1 MKSAPRQIL
10 HRGSSLAASD
20 LIIGARILISL
31 AAGVAMLLGVAV
43 GTVRAAALADPVD
56 FTTWVLPVL
65 TKAGCNTGACH
76 GAAIGQGG
84 FRLSL
89 LGYDPQADYESIT
102 REFEGRRINLA
113 APEESLLLRKPT
125 MLAPHGGGLRF
136 TKGSPSYKALRS
148 WLAAGAPFGSGG
160 IRVTRLEVTPADL
173 LLPAPGRSQQ
183 LRVTAVLSN
192 GKREDVTALALY
204 TSNDE
209 ARAAVTPSGRITLRE
224 RGLATLMVRYLGQV
238 AAVRIGVPY
247 GPASSAGPPV
257 PPNNFIDTK
266 VFAELRRLGIPPSP
280 LSDDSE
286 FLRRV
291 TLDVIGTL
299 PTPEEVRAFLR
310 EPPSARKRQKA
321 IDRLLR
327 RPEFTDFWT
336 LKLADMLLIDSKR
349 LGDEPARA
357 YHDWLRE
364 QVAQNTPLDQVVKT
378 LLTAEG
384 DVARNGP
391 ANFYRTAS
399 DPRDMAEFVSRT
411 FLGVRVQC
419 ARCHHHPFDR
429 WSQDDYHAF
438 AALFARVGYDG
449 TRVAVKDR
457 GEVEHPKTGKP
468 VLPRLLGGA
477 GLPAAPL
484 DRRAALSEWVTS
496 AQNPFFAPAVANR
509 VWKHLMGRGIVEP
522 VDDVRATNPPSN
534 PALLRA
540 LAAEFTRSGYD
551 LRHLVR
557 TIGSSRTYQLTS
569 RTTGINRQDDR
580 FFSHAT
586 LKPLPAHV
594 LADAVAQ
601 ATGVPDEFA
610 DAPPGTRAIQLADA
624 RAASYTLDVFGRCP
638 RATGCEDPT
647 QFGGGLSQA
656 LHLINGAVINAKLR
670 SGVVER
676 LLADSRSDREIVE
689 ELYLRTLSRF
699 PAASE
704 RAHWERTLK
713 AAAKRKETAE
723 DLLWALL
730 NAREFAFNH

>member
-1 MKSAPRQIL
+1 
-10 HRGSSLAASD
+10 
-20 LIIGARILISL
+20 
-31 AAGVAMLLGVAV
+31 
-43 GTVRAAALADPVD
+43 
-56 FTTWVLPVL
+56 
-65 TKAGCNTGACH
+65 
-76 GAAIGQGG
+76 
-84 FRLSL
+84 
-89 LGYDPQADYESIT
+89 
-102 REFEGRRINLA
+102 
-113 APEESLLLRKPT
+113 
-125 MLAPHGGGLRF
+125 
-136 TKGSPSYKALRS
+136 
-148 WLAAGAPFGSGG
+148 
-160 IRVTRLEVTPADL
+160 
-173 LLPAPGRSQQ
+173 
-183 LRVTAVLSN
+183 
-192 GKREDVTALALY
+192 
-204 TSNDE
+204 
-209 ARAAVTPSGRITLRE
+209 
-224 RGLATLMVRYLGQV
+224 
-238 AAVRIGVPY
+238 VRIGVPY

-468 VLPRLLGGA
+468 VLPRLLGDA

-484 DRRAALSEWVTS
+484 DRRAALSEWVTQRRIRS
-496 AQNPFFAPAVANR
+496 SRRRSPIGSGSTSWGAVSLSRSMTCAPPTRLPTPRCSGRLRRSLRAPATTSAT
-509 VWKHLMGRGIVEP
+509 WCGPSGR
-522 VDDVRATNPPSN
+522 
-534 PALLRA
+534 RA
-540 LAAEFTRSGYD
+540 LIS
-551 LRHLVR
+551 
-557 TIGSSRTYQLTS
+557 
-569 RTTGINRQDDR
+569 
-580 FFSHAT
+580 
-586 LKPLPAHV
+586 
-594 LADAVAQ
+594 
-601 ATGVPDEFA
+601 
-610 DAPPGTRAIQLADA
+610 
-624 RAASYTLDVFGRCP
+624 
-638 RATGCEDPT
+638 
-647 QFGGGLSQA
+647 
-656 LHLINGAVINAKLR
+656 
-670 SGVVER
+670 
-676 LLADSRSDREIVE
+676 
-689 ELYLRTLSRF
+689 
-699 PAASE
+699 
-704 RAHWERTLK
+704 
-713 AAAKRKETAE
+713 
-723 DLLWALL
+723 
-730 NAREFAFNH
+730 